1 MNRIGKSGLQSR
13 ASVQGLSLIELMIAM
28 LLGLLVVGAAI
39 GIFLTNRRTYTA
51 TESLGRVQENV
62 RTAFELMSRDVREAT
77 GNPCN
82 SESNM
87 AMVNVVNSPA
97 AAWWKNWGAGGAG
110 NALLG
115 YGGATAIPGL
125 TNRVSGTDAL
135 VALSGDDAIAVVTAH
150 APGAA
155 QFTVSS
161 SAHGF
166 QPGQLLMVCGP
177 NSEAGGIIRLGA
189 IFSMTGAAG
198 TTTIG
203 HAASG
208 GIAGNS
214 TSNLGLGGFVF
225 TFGPNSVIT
234 RLHSSRWYIGNN
246 VRGVPSLYQSVLTTG
261 GTVVE
266 QEVAEGV
273 QNMTLTYLLPG
284 ATSYVNAA
292 GVGARWNEVTA
303 VKIVL
308 TLAGQDRDGTDD
320 NALSRQLTH
329 VATLRNRNP

>member
-1 MNRIGKSGLQSR
+1 MKLLNNSGLHSR
-13 ASVQGLSLIELMIAM
+13 AMVRGLSLIELMVAIV
-28 LLGLLVVGAAI
+28 LGMLVVGAAI
-39 GIFLTNRRTYTA
+39 GIFVTNRRTYTA

-82 SESNM
+82 SETNM
-87 AMVNVVNSPA
+87 AMVNVVNTPA
-97 AAWWKNWGAGGAG
+97 AAWWKNWGNGGTG
-110 NALLG
+110 NVLLG
-115 YGGATAIPGL
+115 YGGTTAFADAT
-125 TNRVSGTDAL
+125 TRVNGTDAL
-135 VALSGDDAIAVVTAH
+135 VVLSGGDEVAVVTAH
-150 APGAA
+150 NPGAA

-177 NSEAGGIIRLGA
+177 NLETGGIIRLGA

-198 TTTIG
+198 STTIG
-203 HAASG
+203 HAVG
-208 GIAGNS
+208 GGVAGNS

-225 TFGPNSVIT
+225 TFGPNAVIT

-246 VRGVPSLYQSVLTTG
+246 ARGVPSLYQSVLTTAG
-261 GTVVE
+261 AVAE

-273 QNMTLTYLLPG
+273 QNMTLTYLLPD

-308 TLAGQDRDGTDD
+308 TLAGQDRDGSDG
-320 NALSRQLTH
+320 NAISRQLTH
-329 VATLRNRNP
+329 IATLRNRNP